1 MIATTQKSS
10 MRKARQ
16 EVPAINSSRRQW
28 RLVSFVN
35 GGAQRESGY
44 LGGVCQSSHPP
55 ENS

>member
-28 RLVSFVN
+28 RLVAFLN
-35 GGAQRESGY
+35 GGAQRQSGY
-44 LGGVCQSSHPP
+44 LGGVSQTSHPP